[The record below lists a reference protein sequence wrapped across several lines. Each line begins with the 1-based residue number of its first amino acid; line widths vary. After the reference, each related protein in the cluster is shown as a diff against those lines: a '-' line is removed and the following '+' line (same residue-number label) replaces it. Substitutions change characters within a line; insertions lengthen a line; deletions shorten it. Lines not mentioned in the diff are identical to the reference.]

1 MSRVERPRV
10 ASKITNMTTTLS
22 DATVLIVDDEQS
34 LADLYA
40 YWIDEFAEAKTAH
53 DGSEALEKLDEDVD
67 VMLLDRRMPGLSG
80 DDVVEAVS
88 DRGLDVRIV
97 MVTAVDPGFDIVD
110 MAIDDYLV
118 KPVDQPELV
127 ETVERMVVRS
137 SYDDQLQRKFQL
149 VEKKVTLEAAKTPH
163 ELEESEEYQRLVRE
177 LESIE
182 GELDSTVDEFDDRD
196 FTVAFRD
203 LPSGEPVDSTES

>member
-1 MSRVERPRV
+1 
-10 ASKITNMTTTLS
+10 MTPTLE

-40 YWIDEFAEAKTAH
+40 YWIDEFAEARTAY
-53 DGSEALEKLDEDVD
+53 DGTEALEQLDEDVD

-80 DDVVEAVS
+80 DEVVDEVEK
-88 DRGLDVRIV
+88 RGLDVRIV

-110 MAIDDYLV
+110 MEIDDYLI

-127 ETVERMVVRS
+127 ETVERMMVRS
-137 SYDDQLQRKFQL
+137 TYDDQLQEKFQL

-163 ELEESEEYQRLVRE
+163 ELEESEEYGDLTRRLDA
-177 LESIE
+177 IE
-182 GELDSTVDEFDDRD
+182 RELDSAVEEFDDTD
-196 FTVAFRD
+196 FTAAFQE
-203 LPSGEPVDSTES
+203 LPDGGPVDSTEG

>member
-1 MSRVERPRV
+1 
-10 ASKITNMTTTLS
+10 MTPTLE

-40 YWIDEFAEAKTAH
+40 YWIDEFAEARTAY
-53 DGSEALEKLDEDVD
+53 DGTEALDQLDEDVD

-80 DDVVEAVS
+80 DEVVDEVEK
-88 DRGLDVRIV
+88 RGLDVRIV

-110 MAIDDYLV
+110 MKIDDYLI

-127 ETVERMVVRS
+127 ETVERMMVRS
-137 SYDDQLQRKFQL
+137 TYDDQLQEKFQL

-163 ELEESEEYQRLVRE
+163 ELEESEEYAELTRRLDA
-177 LESIE
+177 IE
-182 GELDSTVDEFDDRD
+182 RELDSAVEEFDDTD
-196 FTVAFRD
+196 FTAAFQE
-203 LPSGEPVDSTES
+203 LPDGGPVDSTEG

>member
-1 MSRVERPRV
+1 
-10 ASKITNMTTTLS
+10 MTTTIS

-40 YWIDEFAEAKTAH
+40 YWIDEFAEARTAY
-53 DGSEALEKLDEDVD
+53 DGTEALEQLDEGVD

-80 DDVVEAVS
+80 DEVVDAVEQR
-88 DRGLDVRIV
+88 DLDVRVV

-110 MAIDDYLV
+110 MGIDDYLI

-127 ETVERMVVRS
+127 ETVERMIVRN
-137 SYDDQLQRKFQL
+137 SYDDRLQEKFQL

-163 ELEESEEYQRLVRE
+163 ELDESEEYAELTRRLDAVERD
-177 LESIE
+177 
-182 GELDSTVDEFDDRD
+182 LDSTVEEFDDTD
-196 FTVAFRD
+196 FTVAFRE
-203 LPSGEPVDSTES
+203 LPDGGPIDSTEG

>member
-1 MSRVERPRV
+1 
-10 ASKITNMTTTLS
+10 MTPTLS

-40 YWIDEFAEAKTAH
+40 YWIDEFATARTAY
-53 DGSEALEKLDEDVD
+53 DGTEALEELADEID

-80 DDVVEAVS
+80 DEVVEEVER
-88 DRGLDVRIV
+88 RGLDVRIV

-110 MAIDDYLV
+110 MGIDDYLI

-127 ETVERMVVRS
+127 DTVERMLVRS
-137 SYDDQLQRKFQL
+137 TYDDQLQEKFQL

-163 ELEESEEYQRLVRE
+163 ELEESEEYAELTRRLDA
-177 LESIE
+177 IE
-182 GELDSTVDEFDDRD
+182 RDLDSAVEEFDDDD
-196 FTVAFRD
+196 FTVAFRE
-203 LPSGEPVDSTES
+203 LPDGGPVDSTEGSS

>member
-1 MSRVERPRV
+1 
-10 ASKITNMTTTLS
+10 MTTTLS

-40 YWIDEFAEAKTAH
+40 YWIDEFAEARTAY
-53 DGSEALEKLDEDVD
+53 DGTEALEQLDDVD

-80 DDVVEAVS
+80 DEVVDAVE
-88 DRGLDVRIV
+88 DRGLDVRVV

-110 MAIDDYLV
+110 MGIDDYLI

-137 SYDDQLQRKFQL
+137 SYDDQLQEKFQL

-163 ELEESEEYQRLVRE
+163 ELEESEEYAELTRRLDAVERD
-177 LESIE
+177 
-182 GELDSTVDEFDDRD
+182 LDSAVEEFDDTD
-196 FTVAFRD
+196 FTVAFRE
-203 LPSGEPVDSTES
+203 LPDGGPVDSTEG

>member
-1 MSRVERPRV
+1 
-10 ASKITNMTTTLS
+10 MTPTLS

-40 YWIDEFAEAKTAH
+40 YWIDEFAEAHTAY
-53 DGSEALEKLDEDVD
+53 DGTEALEKLDDYVD

-80 DDVVEAVS
+80 DEVVDEVEKQ
-88 DRGLDVRIV
+88 GLDVRIV

-110 MAIDDYLV
+110 MGIDDYLI

-127 ETVERMVVRS
+127 DTVERMMVRS
-137 SYDDQLQRKFQL
+137 TYDDQLQEKFQL

-163 ELEESEEYQRLVRE
+163 ELEESEEYTELNRRLE
-177 LESIE
+177 AIE
-182 GELDSTVDEFDDRD
+182 RDLDSAVEEFDEND
-196 FTVAFRD
+196 FTVAFRE
-203 LPSGEPVDSTES
+203 LPDGGPVDSTEG

>member
-1 MSRVERPRV
+1 
-10 ASKITNMTTTLS
+10 MTTTLS

-40 YWIDEFAEAKTAH
+40 YWIDEVAEAWTAY
-53 DGSEALEKLDEDVD
+53 DGEEALEKLDEGVD

-80 DDVVEAVS
+80 DEVVEAVEE
-88 DRGLDVRIV
+88 RGLDVRIV

-110 MAIDDYLV
+110 MGIDDYLI
-118 KPVDQPELV
+118 KPVDQPELI

-137 SYDDQLQRKFQL
+137 SYDDQLQEKFQL

-163 ELEESEEYQRLVRE
+163 ELEESEEYAELIRRLE
-177 LESIE
+177 ALERD
-182 GELDSTVDEFDDRD
+182 LDSTVEEFDGND
-196 FTVAFRD
+196 FTVAFRE
-203 LPSGEPVDSTES
+203 LPDGGPVDSTEG